1 MMVQITKENLKKDV
15 QRRVKGLQEIL
26 KEKDLCAAIL
36 PAAGAPGMNGL
47 LRYFTNAELWAGK
60 AFVIVTPDDPEPL
73 IIYWSNYAAAW
84 GEEMA
89 TTSRIESTIMTDYT
103 PIDRVCEV
111 VKEVADSSKRV
122 GLANRDVTFL
132 FQEWMDLK
140 DGLEEFEIVDITDD
154 VNEIRV
160 IKSAFEIAV
169 MDNLGR
175 IMAEAF
181 DIYEQNLK
189 PGVRAWE
196 VAAMAEAHIKGQ
208 GGYWGRQKYS
218 LDERPYT
225 IPTALDRRLQ
235 KDDIILF
242 ELVYAGPYGYWCEM
256 TSVFSFGDLP
266 AETKRRLDTTELAIQ
281 ESAKAAVPGAHK
293 GIVGEVSDR
302 VFTEAGYK
310 VIGAHTRHCHTIGTD
325 EVDLRAP
332 LPPEAE
338 LRENMVL
345 SYHPA
350 TLLDGDLAFLI
361 SDNFVVTKEGA
372 IPLSPR
378 GKPHRIIQ

>member
-1 MMVQITKENLKKDV
+1 MVELTRENLKKDID
-15 QRRVKGLQEIL
+15 RRVKGLQEIM
-26 KEKDLCAAIL
+26 KEKDIGATIL

-60 AFVIVTPDDPEPL
+60 AFVIVTPDEPEPL
-73 IIYWSNYAAAW
+73 IVYWSNYAAAW

-89 TTSRIESTIMTDYT
+89 TTSRIESTIMTDYS
-103 PIDRVCEV
+103 PLERVCEIV
-111 VKEVADSSKRV
+111 TEAAADNKRV

-132 FQEWMDLK
+132 VNEWQELK
-140 DGLEEFEIVDITDD
+140 DGLEGFEIVDVTDD
-154 VNEIRV
+154 VNEMRV
-160 IKSAFEIAV
+160 IKSPFEIEA
-169 MDNLGR
+169 MNNLGR
-175 IMAEAF
+175 IMSEAF
-181 DIYEQNLK
+181 DIYEENLK
-189 PGVRAWE
+189 PGVSAWE
-196 VAAMAEAHIKGQ
+196 VAAMAEAHIRGQ

-225 IPTALDRRLQ
+225 IPTPLDRTLE
-235 KDDIILF
+235 KDDVILF

-256 TSVFSFGDLP
+256 TCLYAFGELP
-266 AETKRRLDTTELAIQ
+266 EESMRRYETTEKAIE
-281 ESAKAAVPGAHK
+281 ESAKVAVPGAHK
-293 GIVGEVSDR
+293 GIVGETSDK
-302 VFTEAGYK
+302 VFADAGYN

-350 TLLDGDLAFLI
+350 TLLEGDLAYLI
-361 SDNFVVTKEGA
+361 SDNFVVAKDGA
-372 IPLSPR
+372 KRLSPK
-378 GKPHRIIQ
+378 GKSLRIID

>member
-1 MMVQITKENLKKDV
+1 MVQITKENLTKDV
-15 QRRVKGLQEIL
+15 QRRIARLQDIM
-26 KEKDLCAAIL
+26 KEKDLSAVIL

-60 AFVIVTPDDPEPL
+60 AFVIVTPDEPEPL
-73 IIYWSNYAAAW
+73 LIYWSNYAAAW

-111 VKEVADSSKRV
+111 VKETAGVSKRV

-132 FQEWMDLK
+132 MQEWVDLT
-140 DGLEEFEIVDITDD
+140 DGLKGFEIVDVTDD
-154 VNEIRV
+154 VNEMRV
-160 IKSAFEIAV
+160 IKSPFEIAV

-181 DIYEQNLK
+181 DIYEANLK

-218 LDERPYT
+218 LDQRPYT
-225 IPTALDRRLQ
+225 IPTPLDRRLQ
-235 KDDIILF
+235 KDDVILF

-266 AETKRRLDTTELAIQ
+266 ADAKRRLDTTERAIQ

-310 VIGAHTRHCHTIGTD
+310 VIGNHTRHCHTIGTD

-350 TLLDGDLAFLI
+350 TLLEGDLAFLI
-361 SDNFVVTKEGA
+361 SDNYVVTKGGA
-372 IPLSPR
+372 VRLSPLK
-378 GKPHRIIQ
+378 GHHRIIE